1 VVKTTRVFWGTTA
14 NAGLKFS
21 GRPQHSAPMKRLRPV
36 LLLALV
42 LGLIA
47 GCAHRE
53 PANLLPHKQKL
64 RAYVE
69 SGRYQQRI
77 ADVALEANK
86 YLLRRLKQPVK
97 GKPAIVFDIDETTL
111 TNLPTIL
118 EQDFG
123 YVPKVWD
130 AWVNRAQSR
139 AILPVQ
145 TVYETAVRNGVAVIF
160 ITGRREDQRAATER
174 NLRDV
179 GYDTWDQLH
188 FKPDDITLSTG
199 TFKKRLRQ
207 QLIKD
212 GYVILA
218 NIGDQD
224 SDFVDGHA
232 EAEFRLPNP
241 FYLTR

>member
-1 VVKTTRVFWGTTA
+1 
-14 NAGLKFS
+14 
-21 GRPQHSAPMKRLRPV
+21 MKRLRPV
-36 LLLALV
+36 LFSALAFV
-42 LGLIA
+42 FIA

-53 PANLLPHKQKL
+53 PANLLPHKQ
-64 RAYVE
+64 RVRDYVD

-97 GKPAIVFDIDETTL
+97 GKPAVVFDVDETTL

-123 YVPKVWD
+123 YVMPAWD
-130 AWVNRAQSR
+130 AWVARAQAR

-145 TVYETAVRNGVAVIF
+145 TVYETAVRHGVAVIF

-179 GYDTWDQLH
+179 GYDTWEQIH
-188 FKPDDITLSTG
+188 FKPADITLSTG
-199 TFKKRLRQ
+199 TFKKRIRE

-218 NIGDQD
+218 NVGDQD
-224 SDFVDGHA
+224 SDFVDRHA